1 MNRMLLRHIVG
12 ATLRRIRLTHGLT
25 LRDLSALSRVSVPYL
40 SEIERGRKEPSSE
53 ILATICRVFGM
64 DVVDLVDA
72 VADELRTPDRAVLV
86 MGSTDDHARVS
97 APDIDHGAL
106 LLAA

>member
-1 MNRMLLRHIVG
+1 MLLRHVVG

-25 LRDLSALSRVSVPYL
+25 LRDLSARSRVSVPYL

-72 VADELRTPDRAVLV
+72 VSDELRTPNREVLV
-86 MGSTDDHARVS
+86 MESTDEQSRVPS
-97 APDIDHGAL
+97 ADRDHGAL

>member
-1 MNRMLLRHIVG
+1 MLLRHVVG
-12 ATLRRIRLTHGLT
+12 ATLRRIRLRHGFT

-72 VADELRTPDRAVLV
+72 VAAELRTPNREVLV
-86 MGSTDDHARVS
+86 MGSTDEQSRVPS
-97 APDIDHGAL
+97 ADRDHGAL